1 MKNDNLIKR
10 LILFAMILAIM
21 TVVLHEFFKVMNLS
35 LKDVKPF
42 KYNANSKTKKSD
54 WYNWVEPL
62 AKAVGSEYGIPW
74 QAILVQTALETGWGK
89 SSLLWKYNNFGG
101 VKYAGSGA
109 PSKVNLQTGEVF
121 DGKAVTINSAFAVWN
136 SPYEGMV
143 GYANFF
149 HRNGRYKT
157 ALQYKDNPYRFIEEI
172 KKAGYATA
180 PNYISILHGMLEN
193 DLKVNRA

>member
-1 MKNDNLIKR
+1 MGISLVDYPNFKR
-10 LILFAMILAIM
+10 
-21 TVVLHEFFKVMNLS
+21 
-35 LKDVKPF
+35 KP
-42 KYNANSKTKKSD
+42 NTTTPKSD

-62 AKAVGSEYGIPW
+62 AKAVGKEYGIPW

-109 PSKVNLQTGEVF
+109 PSKVNMKTGEVF
-121 DGKAVTINSAFAVWN
+121 DGKAVTINADFAAWPT
-136 SPYEGMV
+136 PYEGIK

-149 HRNGRYKT
+149 HRNKRYKE
-157 ALQYKDNPYRFIEEI
+157 ALKYPNDPYKFIEEI

-180 PNYISILHGMLEN
+180 PNYISILHGMLER
-193 DLKVNRA
+193 DLKVNRS